1 MPTAA
6 KPPAEDDASDWK
18 VGLAA
23 AAIALACI
31 VVLVLLPRLARSS
44 AQSMKRAAP
53 PIALRVVANSG
64 VSSGDGARFKL
75 EDVKGKPV
83 LVDFWAYWC
92 GPCKAVSPIVDRI
105 AKKYEPR
112 GLVTIGVS
120 VDGDDDDA
128 RAASKA
134 FGMTYPVLADD
145 AHVVQQE
152 YGVTKLPS
160 LVLIDRE
167 GMIVGTTEGLV
178 DEASLEA
185 MVREAL

>member
-1 MPTAA
+1 MRFALPAA
-6 KPPAEDDASDWK
+6 AQPPVKDDASDWK

-23 AAIALACI
+23 AAIALAC
-31 VVLVLLPRLARSS
+31 VVFLILLPRLARSS

-53 PIALRVVANSG
+53 PIALRVVSNG
-64 VSSGDGARFKL
+64 EEGARFKL
-75 EDVKGKPV
+75 ADVKGKPV

-92 GPCKAVSPIVDRI
+92 RPCKEVSPIVDRI
-105 AKKYEPR
+105 AKKYEAR

-128 RAASKA
+128 RGASRA

-145 AHVVQQE
+145 AHLVQQE